1 MIYEHYL
8 GGVLC
13 HHGVKG
19 MKWGVRR
26 TPEQLGHTTKSKV
39 EKAEEVA
46 KIIDGVYHSSR
57 GFTADQRKFSS
68 YCLKDGTEH
77 AKEFFDVGYKPTD
90 ADWLF
95 RDIESNFDLSKKIDS
110 QPKGKNGERFSI
122 PMRLGVTNESLFRT
136 VWQKDGPEEIPR
148 FITAY
153 VDRRL
158 KED

>member
-13 HHGVKG
+13 HYGVKG

-26 TPEQLGHTTKSKV
+26 TPEQLGHKTKTTV
-39 EKAEEVA
+39 EKTKEAA
-46 KIIDGVYHSSR
+46 TIIDGVYHSSK

-90 ADWLF
+90 ADRLF
-95 RDIESNFDLSKKIDS
+95 RDIESGFDLSKKIDS
-110 QPKGKNGERFSI
+110 VPVGKSKERFSI
-122 PMRLGVTNESLFRT
+122 PMRLGTTAKSLFRT
-136 VWQKDGPEEIPR
+136 MWQKDGPEETSR

-153 VDRRL
+153 VDR
-158 KED
+158 